1 MLSDRELVVQLHAEN
16 LHRKNLTAYER
27 GVSYARMLEHGLF
40 ERRRL
45 VLVAKLGVRAGDVS
59 RLLFLAQ
66 LPTELLAI
74 LNPPLAFAI
83 QSYRIELVCAG
94 LKGY

>member
-1 MLSDRELVVQLHAEN
+1 
-16 LHRKNLTAYER
+16 
-27 GVSYARMLEHGLF
+27 MLEHGLF

-74 LNPPLAFAI
+74 LNPPLALAI
-83 QSYRIELVCAG
+83 QPKSGGYPVAG
-94 LKGY
+94 STLGAWKGRSVGAILSLT